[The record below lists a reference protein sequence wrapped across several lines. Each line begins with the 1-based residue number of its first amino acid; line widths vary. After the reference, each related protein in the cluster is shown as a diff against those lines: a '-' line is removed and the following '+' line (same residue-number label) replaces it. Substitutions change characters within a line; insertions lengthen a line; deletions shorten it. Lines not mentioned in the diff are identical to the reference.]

1 MPYFY
6 AIYFAILLVHRAWR
20 DDHDCSHKYGADWA
34 KYKEQVP
41 YVRRH
46 VGSYRGARAVLML
59 MAVPARRC
67 LCQVWCEL

>member
-1 MPYFY
+1 MCGAGSMMPYFY

-41 YVRRH
+41 YVRRLP
-46 VGSYRGARAVLML
+46 LML
-59 MAVPARRC
+59 AVGCALTLPSADG
-67 LCQVWCEL
+67 